1 MKTRFLASFSALL
14 ALQLLFVG
22 NAMAGW
28 ELDNERSTVQFMSV
42 KNASIAELHYFHAL
56 AGEVADDGQARVSI
70 DLDSVETLI
79 PIRNQRLRELL
90 FETVRFPAATLT
102 TTVPEAVKSLEN
114 GESVGTPL
122 AVDVELHGVSKS
134 LEADALVTKLNDG
147 SLQVV
152 LSEPLIVNA
161 ADFGLDGG
169 IEVLRDV
176 AGLKNISTAVPV
188 SATLVFTPL
197 ES

>member
-1 MKTRFLASFSALL
+1 MKTRLLASFSALL
-14 ALQLLFVG
+14 AIQLLFVG

-70 DLDSVETLI
+70 DLDSIETLI

-122 AVDVELHGVSKS
+122 ATGERN
-134 LEADALVTKLNDG
+134 DASSAEIPARSPTSGK
-147 SLQVV
+147 
-152 LSEPLIVNA
+152 
-161 ADFGLDGG
+161 
-169 IEVLRDV
+169 RDV
-176 AGLKNISTAVPV
+176 GTAPRTAPELSARIRAHRVGLASEAASIAQ
-188 SATLVFTPL
+188 
-197 ES
+197 